1 MQFELRAKHALV
13 MNGQMI
19 AAGGLVALLS
29 TEPGVMVDNLASSLY
44 FGDLAAVPTGEPSE
58 DTAGIKQVRRDRR
71 SKKSTEAT
79 NERAGTDPIEGSD
92 LDPDALNAQA
102 DDDEDISDQPAGVT
116 DSLTPQSDA
125 DSDTDAELGTDVE
138 TSYPG
143 LEGLSHRIAKALGD
157 AGLVDREKVAAHY
170 KTNGVF
176 DLEGIGRAAERKIV
190 AWIEG

>member
-13 MNGQMI
+13 MNGRMI
-19 AAGGLVALLS
+19 AAGGLVALLT

-44 FGDLAAVPTGEPSE
+44 FGDIAAVPTGEPSE

-79 NERAGTDPIEGSD
+79 NERAGTDSNEGSD
-92 LDPDALNAQA
+92 LDPDALNAQD
-102 DDDEDISDQPAGVT
+102 DDDEDISDQPAGVK
-116 DSLTPQSDA
+116 DSLTPKSDT
-125 DSDTDAELGTDVE
+125 DTDAELGNDAE
-138 TSYPG
+138 ISYPG
-143 LEGLSHRIAKALGD
+143 LEGLSPRISKALGD
-157 AGLVDREKVAAHY
+157 AGLVDREKVAGHY

>member
-1 MQFELRAKHALV
+1 MQFELRAKHAMV

-44 FGDLAAVPTGEPSE
+44 FGDIVAVPTGEPSD

-71 SKKSTEAT
+71 TKKSTEAT
-79 NERAGTDPIEGSD
+79 NERAGTDSNEGSD
-92 LDPDALNAQA
+92 LDPDALNAQS
-102 DDDEDISDQPAGVT
+102 DDDTVDPDAGVK
-116 DSLTPQSDA
+116 DSLTLQSDA
-125 DSDTDAELGTDVE
+125 DNDAELGTDVE

-143 LEGLSHRIAKALGD
+143 LEGLSPRIAKALGD
-157 AGLVDREKVAAHY
+157 AGLVDREKVAFHH
-170 KTNGVF
+170 KTNGGF